1 MTTAKI
7 GVQAMMLKEKFEEL
21 GPYETLKKVS
31 ELGYN
36 SVEISQIPMTDE
48 NVTEIKRA
56 RDKFNLE
63 VASLSANVKPAPGND
78 DLETN
83 FDKIVDNCKTLDVDL
98 VRIGM
103 LPFESM
109 KSLETVLDFCREANE
124 YAIKLKEHGIK
135 LYYHNHHVEFKK
147 YDGKFLLDIIA
158 EECPDLGFELD
169 LHWVQR
175 AGASPIETL
184 KRFAGKVDLIHLK
197 DYRVGDIPEEAF
209 ASLDEGDIMTFYNA
223 FTNIIEFA
231 ELGQGSMDYKPIIEQ
246 ALESGVRYML
256 VEQDMLYGRDPF
268 DCLADS
274 RDHLIELGYEDLF

>member
-48 NVTEIKRA
+48 NVAEIKRA
-56 RDKFNLE
+56 RDEFNLE

-124 YAIKLKEHGIK
+124 YAIRLKEHGIK

-209 ASLDEGDIMTFYNA
+209 ASLDEGDVMTFYNA

>member
-158 EECPDLGFELD
+158 EECPDLGFEID

-175 AGASPIETL
+175 AGASPIDTL

-209 ASLDEGDIMTFYNA
+209 ASLDEGDVMTFYNA

-274 RDHLIELGYEDLF
+274 RDHLVELGYKDLF

>member
-124 YAIKLKEHGIK
+124 YAIRLKEHGIK

-175 AGASPIETL
+175 AGASPIDTL

-209 ASLDEGDIMTFYNA
+209 ASLDEGDVMTFYNA

>member
-175 AGASPIETL
+175 AGASPIDTL

-209 ASLDEGDIMTFYNA
+209 ASLDEGDVMTFYNA

>member
-209 ASLDEGDIMTFYNA
+209 ASLDEGDVMTFYNA

>member
-1 MTTAKI
+1 MQAKI

-36 SVEISQIPMTDE
+36 AIEISQIPMTAE
-48 NVTEIKRA
+48 NVAEIKKA
-56 RDKFNLE
+56 SEDFNLE
-63 VASLSANVKPAPGND
+63 IASLSANVKPAAGND
-78 DLETN
+78 DLETQY
-83 FDKIVDNCKTLDVDL
+83 DKIVADCKTLGVDL

-109 KSLETVLDFCREANE
+109 KTLETVLDFCRQANDF
-124 YAIKLKEHGIK
+124 AIKLKEEGIK
-135 LYYHNHHVEFKK
+135 LYYHNHHIEFKK
-147 YDGKFLLDIIA
+147 YDGKFLLDIIS
-158 EECPDLGFELD
+158 EECPDLGFEID

-175 AGASPIETL
+175 GGLNPVDVL
-184 KRFAGKVDLIHLK
+184 KKYSGKVDLIHLK

-209 ASLDEGDIMTFYNA
+209 KALDEGDVLTFYTA

-246 ALESGVRYML
+246 ALESGVRYLL

-274 RDHLIELGYEDLF
+274 RDHLIALGYKDLF

>member
-124 YAIKLKEHGIK
+124 YAIRLKEHGIK

>member
-124 YAIKLKEHGIK
+124 YAIRLKEHGIK

-175 AGASPIETL
+175 AGASPIDTL

>member
-124 YAIKLKEHGIK
+124 YAIRLKEHGIK

-209 ASLDEGDIMTFYNA
+209 ASLDEGDVMTFYNA

>member
-124 YAIKLKEHGIK
+124 YAIRLKEHGIK

-158 EECPDLGFELD
+158 EECPDLGFEID

-175 AGASPIETL
+175 AGASPIDTL

>member
-48 NVTEIKRA
+48 NVAEIKRA

-158 EECPDLGFELD
+158 EECPDLGFEID

-175 AGASPIETL
+175 AGASPIDTL

-209 ASLDEGDIMTFYNA
+209 ASLDEGDVMTFYNA

>member
-48 NVTEIKRA
+48 NVAEIKRA
-56 RDKFNLE
+56 RDEFNLE
-63 VASLSANVKPAPGND
+63 VASLSANVKPAAGND

-158 EECPDLGFELD
+158 EECPDLGFEID